1 VSRAQTTKT
10 GVFGVLFSRKDPFEG
25 LRYGNACTELPRLR
39 HADRGAMDY
48 GWIHCYVTRMK
59 KFLTRSTLKTGSV
72 ILYFCLDHHVGMNAT
87 FLRANI
93 FLHLLCYGVDYDNH
107 IPNCDAFCLSSLQ
120 IAERSKRYYDPL
132 TVNKLSTVFTYA
144 DGGTGRFNLKILK

>member
-72 ILYFCLDHHVGMNAT
+72 ILYFCLDHHVDECYFSACKHIFASVM
-87 FLRANI
+87 LRSR
-93 FLHLLCYGVDYDNH
+93 L
-107 IPNCDAFCLSSLQ
+107 
-120 IAERSKRYYDPL
+120 
-132 TVNKLSTVFTYA
+132 
-144 DGGTGRFNLKILK
+144 